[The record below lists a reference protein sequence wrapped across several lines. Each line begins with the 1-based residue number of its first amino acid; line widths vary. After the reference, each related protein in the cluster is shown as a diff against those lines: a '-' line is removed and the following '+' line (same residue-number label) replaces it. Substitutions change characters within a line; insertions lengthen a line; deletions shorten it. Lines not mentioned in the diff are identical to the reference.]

1 MKVDK
6 STRDLLLDIQKSK
19 KIVLEGNI
27 LKVIEVDP
35 SDEEFSKYI
44 KESLDKDKET
54 RRRRLDITKQYRN
67 KIKTFLNHR

>member
-27 LKVIEVDP
+27 LKVLETDP
-35 SDEEFSKYI
+35 NDPEFSKYI
-44 KESLDKDKET
+44 KGFISKPLKLEKLS
-54 RRRRLDITKQYRN
+54 
-67 KIKTFLNHR
+67 FLNN